1 MALGMETITKQINNT
16 QKQNNIPETVK
27 ENSMNMVTI
36 ERTKAENFLIVL
48 EECIGDIEEQKN
60 LIDKLIQSKN
70 EELEGFQSQT
80 ISKFN
85 ALIEATSGLS
95 EKIAATES
103 YENYLAEQV
112 RNANLSKEV
121 AMLEQQLQK
130 EKAEISKFII
140 STDNFI
146 TTRISDIESTV
157 NELKSVNNI
166 IEENIQKFKEELKN
180 ESSKAIAQAENQLT
194 ENSDALVKGASNQ
207 FKILREDCNTMLKS
221 YTEKCQQHL
230 NTVKK
235 QSIDFLKQ
243 CEVENKKLIEKVP
256 AVANSKFSKKDV
268 IIYMLAGVS
277 IASLL
282 VQIFV

>member
-180 ESSKAIAQAENQLT
+180 ESSKAITQAENQLT

-230 NTVKK
+230 DVVKK

-243 CEVENKKLIEKVP
+243 CEIENKKLIEKVP
-256 AVANSKFSKKDV
+256 AIANTKLSKKDI
-268 IIYMLAGVS
+268 IIYVLAGVS

-282 VQIFV
+282 VRMFV

>member
-230 NTVKK
+230 DTVKK

-268 IIYMLAGVS
+268 IIYVLVGVS

>member
-230 NTVKK
+230 DTVKK

>member
-16 QKQNNIPETVK
+16 QKQNNIPETAK

-230 NTVKK
+230 DTVKK

-268 IIYMLAGVS
+268 IIYVLAGVS
-277 IASLL
+277 ITSLL

>member
-27 ENSMNMVTI
+27 ENPMNMVTI

-230 NTVKK
+230 DTVKK

-268 IIYMLAGVS
+268 IIYVLAGVS

>member
-27 ENSMNMVTI
+27 ENSMNMVTV

-230 NTVKK
+230 DTVKK

-268 IIYMLAGVS
+268 IIFVLAGVS

>member
-230 NTVKK
+230 DTVKK

-268 IIYMLAGVS
+268 IIFVLAGVS

>member
-1 MALGMETITKQINNT
+1 METITKQINNT

-157 NELKSVNNI
+157 NELKSVNSI

-230 NTVKK
+230 DTVKK

-268 IIYMLAGVS
+268 IIYVLAGVS

>member
-1 MALGMETITKQINNT
+1 MELGMETITKQINNT
-16 QKQNNIPETVK
+16 QKQNNIPETAK

-230 NTVKK
+230 DTVKK

-268 IIYMLAGVS
+268 IIYVLAGVS
-277 IASLL
+277 ITSLL

>member
-207 FKILREDCNTMLKS
+207 FRILQEDCNTMLKS

-230 NTVKK
+230 DTVKK

-256 AVANSKFSKKDV
+256 AVANSKLSKKDA
-268 IIYMLAGVS
+268 IIYVLAGVS

>member
-230 NTVKK
+230 DTVKK

-268 IIYMLAGVS
+268 IIYVLAAVS
-277 IASLL
+277 VASLL

>member
-166 IEENIQKFKEELKN
+166 IEDNIQKFKEELKN
-180 ESSKAIAQAENQLT
+180 ESSKAITQAENQLT

-230 NTVKK
+230 DTVKK

>member
-36 ERTKAENFLIVL
+36 ERTKAENFLIIL

-180 ESSKAIAQAENQLT
+180 ESSKAITQAENQLT

-230 NTVKK
+230 DTVKK

-268 IIYMLAGVS
+268 IIYVLAGVS

>member
-230 NTVKK
+230 DTVKK

-268 IIYMLAGVS
+268 IIYVLAGVS

>member
-16 QKQNNIPETVK
+16 QKQ
-27 ENSMNMVTI
+27 NMVTI

-85 ALIEATSGLS
+85 ALIEATSDLS

-180 ESSKAIAQAENQLT
+180 ESSKAITQAENQLT

-230 NTVKK
+230 DTVKK

-256 AVANSKFSKKDV
+256 AVANSKLSKKDV
-268 IIYMLAGVS
+268 IIYVLAGVS

>member
-16 QKQNNIPETVK
+16 QKQNNIPETAK

-230 NTVKK
+230 DTVKK

-268 IIYMLAGVS
+268 IIYVLAGVS

>member
-230 NTVKK
+230 DTVKK
-235 QSIDFLKQ
+235 QSIDFLKE

-268 IIYMLAGVS
+268 IIYVLVGVS